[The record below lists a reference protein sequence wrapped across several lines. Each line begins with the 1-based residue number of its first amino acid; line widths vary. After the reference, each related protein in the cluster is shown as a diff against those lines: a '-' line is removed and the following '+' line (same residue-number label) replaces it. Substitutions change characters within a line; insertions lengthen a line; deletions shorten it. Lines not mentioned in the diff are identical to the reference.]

1 MTTLA
6 VSAEVRREALQRRA
20 VDLIVVEGTP
30 FARQVIDELRREWGV
45 DVHGNQVHAHA
56 MTVLRSCA
64 VSGDTPSR
72 QVLVDLG
79 CDAA

>member
-1 MTTLA
+1 MTTVA
-6 VSAEVRREALQRRA
+6 MSAALRREALQRRA
-20 VDLIVVEGTP
+20 LDLVTTEGTP
-30 FARQVIDELRREWGV
+30 FARQVIDELHREWGV
-45 DVHGNQVHAHA
+45 DVHGNPVHAHA

-79 CDAA
+79 CDG

>member
-1 MTTLA
+1 MTTVAMSA
-6 VSAEVRREALQRRA
+6 VLRREALERRA
-20 VDLIVVEGTP
+20 MDWLVVEGTP
-30 FARQVIDELRREWGV
+30 FARQVIDELHRVFGV
-45 DVHGNQVHAHA
+45 DVHGNPVHAHA
-56 MTVLRSCA
+56 MTELRECA